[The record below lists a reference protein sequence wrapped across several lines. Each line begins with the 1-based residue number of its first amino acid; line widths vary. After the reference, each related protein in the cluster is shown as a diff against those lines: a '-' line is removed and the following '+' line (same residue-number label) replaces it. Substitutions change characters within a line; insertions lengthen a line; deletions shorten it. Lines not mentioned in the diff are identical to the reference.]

1 MRHIT
6 QLSDKRHINRQ
17 SLYMILLEDLKS
29 QLMFKLN
36 IFVVQWDLKQTFS
49 VVKFERLLV
58 LGVVH

>member
-17 SLYMILLEDLKS
+17 SLYMIPLEDLKS

-36 IFVVQWDLKQTFS
+36 IFVVQWDLKQKIS
-49 VVKFERLLV
+49 VVKFERFLV
-58 LGVVH
+58 LGAVH